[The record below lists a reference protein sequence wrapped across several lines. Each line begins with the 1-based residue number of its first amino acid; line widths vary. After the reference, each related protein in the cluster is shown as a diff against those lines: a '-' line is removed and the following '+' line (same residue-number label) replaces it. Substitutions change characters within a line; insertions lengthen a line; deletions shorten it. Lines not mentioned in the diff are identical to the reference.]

1 MGLDGSARKSGWT
14 RWLGLFGAIVFAG
27 GLLTVYGGAGRA
39 ELSSTWDYCG
49 ATTTSVTV
57 PCRCPDGDRQ
67 TIWPGQSI
75 VCFSPAPDSAY
86 SMADVGSAAV
96 IVGALIVLVG
106 NLLRLGRVGWTW
118 LVIRSALTVVASLF
132 VAGLAA
138 LLASPP
144 PCLDCPSA
152 PSDPAFS
159 EAALVMGFAAVVVLA
174 AAFVPLGLHVV
185 RSRSQLKAVRD
196 SADRS
201 G

>member
-27 GLLTVYGGAGRA
+27 GLVSVYGGAGRA
-39 ELSSTWDYCG
+39 ELSSAWDYCG

-67 TIWPGQSI
+67 TIWWGKSI
-75 VCFSPAPDSAY
+75 VCFTPAPDSAY
-86 SMADVGSAAV
+86 SMANVGSAAV
-96 IVGALIVLVG
+96 MVGALIVLVG
-106 NLLRLGRVGWTW
+106 NLLRLGRVGSTW

-159 EAALVMGFAAVVVLA
+159 GAALVMGLAVVVVLA
-174 AAFVPLGLHVV
+174 AALVPLGLQVV
-185 RSRSQLKAVRD
+185 RSRSQLKVVRD
-196 SADRS
+196 SAD
-201 G
+201 GTG